1 MPAAPAAPAVT
12 RSEVIAIKN
21 TAPACKTVAHLLQSV
36 YKSNCAAGGDGL
48 AARSV
53 RLFPENGCRQA
64 AAAGEREGNKN
75 APRGSWR
82 GRKRGHIMKKRI
94 LSILLCLCM
103 VLMLCPVAAFAEETG
118 TLAITVDNFE
128 VGKTPA
134 DITFSFA
141 STNLGVTF
149 SKDDVA
155 VIKWFM
161 IDAEGWVHE
170 HLATSEFEA
179 DTTYGMVIGFE
190 AKDLTSAPTVTVN
203 GKTARAVQFSDDPY
217 LLIVNHR
224 FDKLTPITIDGPD
237 VVCAKQDYE
246 FTVTAAA
253 GVTLDTQF
261 GYNTGSS
268 GRSADLEID
277 DDGVGHGTVSVEWYD
292 LQTNC
297 FTLTAQGTGP
307 NGNTVRGTKTVRV
320 SPEHLYVDGV
330 CGCGAVQIVTVTAPF
345 TITVKQGGSAAPG
358 KTVFEL
364 EVIDSQGNE
373 LIFDGV
379 EVTAAV
385 TTNGKGTYKGTMTFT
400 GSLEDLDDMLGE
412 GAFVRQVNEGKANWT
427 YDDTVW
433 WLRLF
438 DGAAYASTDDAA
450 PGYTVLIFPTSC
462 EETDDGGKVYRP
474 DWSKDPLKQMSFTN
488 IYTKSTYKP
497 SESGT
502 NTGTI
507 TSPQTGDNSNLA
519 VWFALL
525 AVSAAGV
532 MGAGVYSKR
541 RRSSR

>member
-1 MPAAPAAPAVT
+1 
-12 RSEVIAIKN
+12 
-21 TAPACKTVAHLLQSV
+21 
-36 YKSNCAAGGDGL
+36 
-48 AARSV
+48 
-53 RLFPENGCRQA
+53 
-64 AAAGEREGNKN
+64 
-75 APRGSWR
+75 
-82 GRKRGHIMKKRI
+82 MKKRI

-103 VLMLCPVAAFAEETG
+103 VLTLFPVTAFAEETG

-134 DITFSFA
+134 DITYSFA

-155 VIKWFM
+155 VLKWFM

-179 DTTYGMVIGFE
+179 DTTYGMVIGFK

-203 GKTARAVQFSDDPY
+203 GKTARAVQFSNDPY

-268 GRSADLEID
+268 GRSANLEID

-433 WLRLF
+433 GLFLRNVAELT
-438 DGAAYASTDDAA
+438 ADDAE
-450 PGYTVLIFPTSC
+450 PENTVFIFPANY
-462 EETDDGGKVYRP
+462 EEDADGNRYYYPVFEN
-474 DWSKDPLKQMSFTN
+474 DPLKQMSFTN
-488 IYTKSTYKP
+488 TYTKSTTRP
-497 SESGT
+497 SENGT